1 MVKLIVIVPYRDREQ
16 HKFYFMRHMEYILED
31 YDYEILF
38 VHQKDNRPFNRGAMK
53 NIGFL
58 YCKEKY
64 YNYKDITFV
73 FHDID
78 TLPYKKNLLDYN
90 TEKNVIKHFYGFTFC
105 LGGIFS
111 IKGEDFEKTN
121 GFPSYWTWGYEDNV
135 IYRRALMKNIIVNR
149 DNFYTIG
156 NMNILH
162 FVDELNRLITKGRP
176 TIKNIEEVRDGL
188 DTLQNIKYEINDNM
202 LDVTTFVCSFN
213 INHNV
218 EKLNILQQPKP
229 KPTIK
234 PNTLGKMF
242 F

>member
-1 MVKLIVIVPYRDREQ
+1 MVELIVIVPYRDREQ
-16 HKFYFMRHMEYILED
+16 HKFYFLRHMEYILED

-135 IYRRALMKNIIVNR
+135 IYRRALMKNIVVNR

-162 FVDELNRLITKGRP
+162 FVDGLNRLVSKGRP
-176 TIKNIEEVRDGL
+176 TVKNIEEVRDGL

-202 LDVTTFVCSFN
+202 LDVTNFVCSFN

-218 EKLNILQQPKP
+218 EQLNILQQPKP
-229 KPTIK
+229 AMK
-234 PNTLGKMF
+234 PNKLGKMF

>member
-1 MVKLIVIVPYRDREQ
+1 MVELIIIVPYRDREQ
-16 HKFYFMRHMEYILED
+16 HKFYFLRHMEYILED

-135 IYRRALMKNIIVNR
+135 IYRRALIKNIIVNR

-162 FVDELNRLITKGRP
+162 FVDGLNRLITKGRP

-218 EKLNILQQPKP
+218 VKLNILQQP

>member
-1 MVKLIVIVPYRDREQ
+1 MIELIIIVPYRDREQ

-31 YDYEILF
+31 YNYQIIF

-58 YCKEKY
+58 YAKETY

-78 TLPYKKNLLDYN
+78 TLPYKKNLINYN
-90 TEKNVIKHFYGFTFC
+90 TDKNIIKHFYGFTFC

-111 IKGEDFEKTN
+111 IKGEDFEKIN
-121 GFPSYWTWGYEDNV
+121 GFPSFWTWGFEDNV
-135 IYRRALMKNIIVNR
+135 IYSRALMKNLIINR
-149 DNFYTIG
+149 DIFYTIG

-162 FVDELNRLITKGRP
+162 FVDGLSRTVSKGKP
-176 TIKNIEEVRDGL
+176 TIKNIQEVRDGL
-188 DTLQNIKYEINDNM
+188 DTLQNIKYEMNDNM
-202 LDVTTFVCSFN
+202 LDVTDFVCSLRIHKN
-213 INHNV
+213 I
-218 EKLNILQQPKP
+218 EQISILKENQPKRISHP
-229 KPTIK
+229 
-234 PNTLGKMF
+234 LGKMF

>member
-1 MVKLIVIVPYRDREQ
+1 MVELIIIVPYRDREQ
-16 HKFYFMRHMEYILED
+16 HKFYFLRHMEYILED
-31 YDYEILF
+31 YDYEIIF

-58 YCKEKY
+58 YAKEKY

-78 TLPYKKNLLDYN
+78 TLPYKKNLINYN

-121 GFPSYWTWGYEDNV
+121 GFPSFWTWGYEDNV
-135 IYRRALMKNIIVNR
+135 IYKRALMNNIIVNR

-162 FVDELNRLITKGRP
+162 FLDSLTRTISKGRP
-176 TIKNIEEVRDGL
+176 TIKNIEQVRDGL
-188 DTLQNIKYEINDNM
+188 DTLQNVRYELNDNM
-202 LDVTTFVCSFN
+202 LDVTNFVCSFN
-213 INHNV
+213 IN
-218 EKLNILQQPKP
+218 KNIEEISVLKNIQQKTKP
-229 KPTIK
+229 HS
-234 PNTLGKMF
+234 LGKMF

>member
-1 MVKLIVIVPYRDREQ
+1 MVELIVIVPYRDREQ
-16 HKFYFMRHMEYILED
+16 HKFYFLRHMEYILED

-78 TLPYKKNLLDYN
+78 TLPYKKNLLNYN

-121 GFPSYWTWGYEDNV
+121 GFPSFWTWGYEDNV
-135 IYRRALMKNIIVNR
+135 IYRRAIMKNIIVNR

-162 FVDELNRLITKGRP
+162 FVDGLNRLVSKGRP

-188 DTLQNIKYEINDNM
+188 DTLQNIKYEINDTM
-202 LDVTTFVCSFN
+202 LDVTNFVCSFN

-218 EKLNILQQPKP
+218 EQIHVLKQTKP
-229 KPTIK
+229 GIK

>member
-1 MVKLIVIVPYRDREQ
+1 MVELIIIVPYRDREQ
-16 HKFYFMRHMEYILED
+16 HKFYFLRHMEYILED
-31 YDYEILF
+31 YDYEIIF

-58 YCKEKY
+58 YAKEKY
-64 YNYKDITFV
+64 YNYKNITFV

-78 TLPYKKNLLDYN
+78 TLPYKKNLINYN

-121 GFPSYWTWGYEDNV
+121 GFPSFWTWGYEDNV
-135 IYRRALMKNIIVNR
+135 IYKRAINKNIIINR
-149 DNFYTIG
+149 DTFYTIG

-162 FVDELNRLITKGRP
+162 FVDGLSRTVSKGQPTK
-176 TIKNIEEVRDGL
+176 TNIEEVRDGL
-188 DTLQNIKYEINDNM
+188 DTLQNVIYEINDNM
-202 LDVTTFVCSFN
+202 LDVTNFVCSFN
-213 INHNV
+213 IN
-218 EKLNILQQPKP
+218 ENIKQISILKSNKP
-229 KPTIK
+229 IQKSHP
-234 PNTLGKMF
+234 LGKMF

>member
-1 MVKLIVIVPYRDREQ
+1 MIELIIIVPYRDREQ
-16 HKFYFMRHMEYILED
+16 HKFYFLRHMEYVLED
-31 YDYEILF
+31 YKYEIIF

-78 TLPYKKNLLDYN
+78 TLPYKKDILNYN

-121 GFPSYWTWGYEDNV
+121 GFPSFWTWGYEDNV
-135 IYRRALMKNIIVNR
+135 IYKRALMKNIIVNR
-149 DNFYTIG
+149 DVFYTIG

-162 FVDELNRLITKGRP
+162 FVDGLNRLISKGRP
-176 TIKNIEEVRDGL
+176 TIKNIEQVRDGL
-188 DTLQNIKYEINDNM
+188 DTLHNIKYEKNDNM
-202 LDVTTFVCSFN
+202 LDVTNFVCSFN
-213 INHNV
+213 INNNV
-218 EKLNILQQPKP
+218 EEISILKQNKPINKYNNI
-229 KPTIK
+229 
-234 PNTLGKMF
+234 GKMF
-242 F
+242 Y